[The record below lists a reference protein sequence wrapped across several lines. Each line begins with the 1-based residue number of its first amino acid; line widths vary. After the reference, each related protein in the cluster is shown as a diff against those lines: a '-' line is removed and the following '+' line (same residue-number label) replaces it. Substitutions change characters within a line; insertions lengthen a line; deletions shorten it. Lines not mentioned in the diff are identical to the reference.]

1 MSTYLRIHTGAE
13 GEYREKGSKFIGC
26 SFPVFSEDEVRSHL
40 DELRKQHHQARHV
53 AYAYRLNPV
62 SGIERA
68 NDDGE
73 PSHTAG
79 TPILHAIQSAE
90 LFETAV
96 FVVRYYGGTKLGKPG
111 LIKAYRTAAEESLA
125 QSSKETFE
133 EIVQIELHF
142 SYEQMSMVQAW
153 LNRQQLKPL
162 KAIMDQKV
170 RMLIELP
177 IAHKEMLLAPLM
189 ADGRITFVEHS

>member
-1 MSTYLRIHTGAE
+1 MSTYLRIQTGAE

-26 SFPVFSEDEVRSHL
+26 SFPVFSEEEVRLHL
-40 DELRKQHHQARHV
+40 DELRKNHHQARHV
-53 AYAYRLNPV
+53 AYAYRLKPA
-62 SGIERA
+62 SGLERA

-111 LIKAYRTAAEESLA
+111 LIKAYRTAAEEALAHSLKA
-125 QSSKETFE
+125 SFE
-133 EIVQIELHF
+133 EMLQVELLF
-142 SYEQMSMVQAW
+142 SYEQMAMVQTW

-162 KAIMDQKV
+162 QMTMTEKV

-177 IAHKEMLLAPLM
+177 IAHKEVLLSTLV
-189 ADGRITFVEHS
+189 ADGRLTFVEHP

>member
-26 SFPVFSEDEVRSHL
+26 SFPVFSEDEVRAHL

>member
-1 MSTYLRIHTGAE
+1 MSTYLRIYTGAE

-26 SFPVFSEDEVRSHL
+26 SFPVFSEDEVRAHL

>member
-142 SYEQMSMVQAW
+142 SYEQMSIVQAW

>member
-26 SFPVFSEDEVRSHL
+26 SFPVFSEDQVRSHL
-40 DELRKQHHQARHV
+40 EELRKQHHQARHV
-53 AYAYRLNPV
+53 AYAYRLNPS

-79 TPILHAIQSAE
+79 TPILHALQSAE

-111 LIKAYRTAAEESLA
+111 LIKAYRTAAEEALENSV
-125 QSSKETFE
+125 KESFE
-133 EIVQIELHF
+133 EMVQVELHF

-162 KAIMDQKV
+162 QMNMDEKV

-177 IAHKEMLLAPLM
+177 IAHKEHMLSPLM
-189 ADGRITFVEHS
+189 ADGRLTFVEHP

>member
-26 SFPVFSEDEVRSHL
+26 SFPVFSEDEVRAHL
-40 DELRKQHHQARHV
+40 DELRKQHYQARHV
-53 AYAYRLNPV
+53 AYAYRLNPR

-79 TPILHAIQSAE
+79 TPILHALQSAE

-111 LIKAYRTAAEESLA
+111 LIKAYRTAAEEALA
-125 QSSKETFE
+125 QSVKESFE
-133 EIVQIELHF
+133 EMMQVELHF

-162 KAIMDQKV
+162 QMNMDEKV

-177 IAHKEMLLAPLM
+177 IAHKEHMLSPLM
-189 ADGRITFVEHS
+189 ADGRLTFVEHP